1 MNNSLLYSGKY
12 QQRFHLLQHA
22 VKWIFCKDV
31 YVFIT
36 NKVGQEHRIYEKRVE
51 QCDRNAQFLN

>member
-1 MNNSLLYSGKY
+1 MILGKISTKISL
-12 QQRFHLLQHA
+12 QQHA

-51 QCDRNAQFLN
+51 QCDTNAHFLN